1 MKAIFGRLALLVVL
15 PFIGTVGE
23 RQADAMNSGT
33 VTGSSQ
39 DHPTA
44 TKAGSSAAEA
54 QARTYNKT
62 SGSPRSRTY
71 G

>member
-39 DHPTA
+39 DHPTRYE
-44 TKAGSSAAEA
+44 SRE
-54 QARTYNKT
+54 Q
-62 SGSPRSRTY
+62 RSRST
-71 G
+71 GQNLQQGPVDLLA